1 MTWGELRSAIRDL
14 GFEDDLAMQEYS
26 DIVLNAVNRA
36 INIINNTVVLNLESY
51 LKGKDPEYERPDPEK
66 IEVDT
71 EDLHEI
77 ELPDI
82 VLELVPLLASHY
94 VWLDDDLTKA
104 TYYWNEYDDLKNQIM
119 QACANNIKATI
130 EGGYR
135 F

>member
-1 MTWGELRSAIRDL
+1 MTWGELKKAIRDL

-26 DIVLNAVNRA
+26 DIVLNSVNRA
-36 INIINNTVVLNLESY
+36 INIVNNTVVLNLLSY
-51 LKGKDPEYERPDPEK
+51 LKGQDPEYERAIPQAINENTDDSHK
-66 IEVDT
+66 
-71 EDLHEI
+71 I

-82 VLELVPLLASHY
+82 VLELIPLLASHY

-104 TYYWNEYDDLKNQIM
+104 TYYWNEYDDLKNQIV
-119 QACANNIKATI
+119 QACGNNIKATI